1 MSPCENVILMPEVR
15 RMAQIDRGAAVN
27 EVSVTNGKPLEQF
40 TSEHGSAAAKTVY
53 LALYF
58 GFGKCGPLKY
68 SGCWCENR
76 LAIALHDRP

>member
-1 MSPCENVILMPEVR
+1 MPEVR
-15 RMAQIDRGAAVN
+15 RLAQIDRGAAVN
-27 EVSVTNGKPLEQF
+27 EVSVTNGKPLGQF

-53 LALYF
+53 LALYL
-58 GFGKCGPLKY
+58 GFGKCRPLKY